1 MITIS
6 RRLLLITAALLALVT
21 GTVLIYVLASRPVHL
36 RVATGPQGGID
47 ATLLAAFD
55 HLLEINHAHAR
66 LDLVFTP
73 GLHDNNLLL
82 DKRAVDLAVV
92 RLDDP
97 LPTQAAVVALLRTNV
112 VVAVAPARQK
122 LENFSDLKGKRVG
135 LVTRSP
141 LDEPSFGKLLDAFGM
156 KPADLK
162 LMVIKPEEVAALTG
176 SGKIDCVVVFGAPA
190 EPEVRD
196 VVYAVEGSKKKPP
209 TILAVDIGDFL
220 KENSAAAN
228 SETISKHAFPR
239 RLIPDDDVDTVG
251 VPTALAANKV
261 VADPVREKVYN
272 DAIAELTR
280 NLLERH
286 GEVARQVPLASLI
299 AAPDTDKGARFPIHP
314 GANAYLGDTETSWYS
329 VFSDQI
335 WNVVLVG
342 GMLSSVITVA
352 AAFLK
357 RQAADPMRELLGRL
371 KSIAERAGTSTDPG
385 EADALSQDLRTVA
398 IELATLGYERGSSY
412 EQFAPLQLAFENT
425 RNAVEALRAKAGKTV
440 ADSGEGAVRL
450 GTRRGA
456 S

>member
-1 MITIS
+1 MRRNARAACSSFPLKGEGWGGGRARHLSDKVMITIS

-176 SGKIDCVVVFGAPA
+176 SGKIDCV
-190 EPEVRD
+190 
-196 VVYAVEGSKKKPP
+196 
-209 TILAVDIGDFL
+209 
-220 KENSAAAN
+220 
-228 SETISKHAFPR
+228 
-239 RLIPDDDVDTVG
+239 
-251 VPTALAANKV
+251 
-261 VADPVREKVYN
+261 
-272 DAIAELTR
+272 
-280 NLLERH
+280 
-286 GEVARQVPLASLI
+286 
-299 AAPDTDKGARFPIHP
+299 
-314 GANAYLGDTETSWYS
+314 
-329 VFSDQI
+329 
-335 WNVVLVG
+335 
-342 GMLSSVITVA
+342 
-352 AAFLK
+352 
-357 RQAADPMRELLGRL
+357 
-371 KSIAERAGTSTDPG
+371 
-385 EADALSQDLRTVA
+385 
-398 IELATLGYERGSSY
+398 
-412 EQFAPLQLAFENT
+412 
-425 RNAVEALRAKAGKTV
+425 
-440 ADSGEGAVRL
+440 
-450 GTRRGA
+450 
-456 S
+456 